1 MKGAITIAIYTSY
14 DNNTLL
20 LVMTHRRICSSWLV
34 INQSFHSKNRQT
46 SARVGGAESM
56 FTGDV
61 SVHITSHHTHTAV
74 INADLC
80 LISECE
86 LSATS
91 HPSIDSPLF
100 RLNIF
105 PNNPDEFNFDLRIIL
120 VVSIKN
126 LIVNNY
132 SHCSYIVNNNHRV
145 IFF

>member
-20 LVMTHRRICSSWLV
+20 LMVTHRRICSSWLV

-61 SVHITSHHTHTAV
+61 SVHITHTAV

-126 LIVNNY
+126 LIVNY
-132 SHCSYIVNNNHRV
+132 SHCSYIVNNNHWLFF
-145 IFF
+145 IF

>member
-1 MKGAITIAIYTSY
+1 M
-14 DNNTLL
+14 
-20 LVMTHRRICSSWLV
+20 
-34 INQSFHSKNRQT
+34 
-46 SARVGGAESM
+46 GGAESM

-61 SVHITSHHTHTAV
+61 SVHITHTAV

-126 LIVNNY
+126 LIVNY